1 MYVFIYIYDIIIL
14 GDIMAY
20 SKRDYTTKEERE
32 QEVIKKGNP
41 THSSKSKLSEYL
53 SQENVKSF
61 NRIVVSKSFDRLREE
76 KKNGGRPKV
85 FASDEECLNEIE
97 DYFKL
102 CDKYD
107 IIPTIASL
115 SLYLGVN
122 RETLYNYANNPKL
135 YTFSNVVKN
144 AIDTCQSYQ
153 ETAVLDGTI
162 QSVPFIFLSKN
173 YFGLKD
179 QTDVNISASN
189 QDNTINS
196 NTMATIKEQIAMEEE
211 QKQLDYLKENS

>member
-1 MYVFIYIYDIIIL
+1 
-14 GDIMAY
+14 MAY

-32 QEVIKKGNP
+32 RMVIEKGNP
-41 THSSKSKLSEYL
+41 KNSCKSKLSEYL
-53 SQENVKSF
+53 SQENVKCF
-61 NRIVVSKSFDRLREE
+61 NRIVVSKNFDRLREE
-76 KKNGGRPKV
+76 TKLGRKQI
-85 FASDEECLNEIE
+85 FSSNEECLNEIE

-107 IIPTIASL
+107 MIPTIASL

-122 RETLYNYANNPKL
+122 RETLYNYANNHKS
-135 YTFSNVVKN
+135 YTFSNIVKS

-179 QTDVNISASN
+179 QTDVNISANN

-211 QKQLDYLKENS
+211 QKQLEYLKENS